1 MTDSNPQSS
10 SAGKS
15 VVEFKLCFLTLCFF
29 YSPLDQIKKKKLE
42 DYSDANKDRNTFR
55 WGVDRRKEKNIS
67 HSHIRVLGVG
77 IFSFS
82 AFS

>member
-42 DYSDANKDRNTFR
+42 DYSDANKERNTFR
-55 WGVDRRKEKNIS
+55 WGGGQKEREKY
-67 HSHIRVLGVG
+67 
-77 IFSFS
+77 
-82 AFS
+82 